1 MILVQ
6 GTSGFPNGSTVK
18 NLPEIQETQE
28 MSVQSLGGED
38 GNGNTLHYS
47 YVKNPMNREACQAI
61 VHGVTK
67 GQTRLSDEHF
77 RFFTR
82 TQV

>member
-1 MILVQ
+1 
-6 GTSGFPNGSTVK
+6 
-18 NLPEIQETQE
+18 

-67 GQTRLSDEHF
+67 GQTQLSTLTFNAH
-77 RFFTR
+77 
-82 TQV
+82 